1 MAIRIVI
8 DTNIYISAI
17 FWNGRP
23 REVIDLG
30 RDGKILIF
38 TSVDIE
44 IEIADKLRTKFK
56 LPEEDVSRI
65 LLDFSGFTLPLRP
78 NRKVTAVQDDPD
90 DNKFIECAIES
101 RADYIVSGDAHL
113 LNLKEFEGIKIL
125 KASEFL
131 ERFYNQKQRK

>member
-17 FWNGRP
+17 FWNGKP
-23 REVIDLG
+23 RELIDLG
-30 RDGKILIF
+30 RDGKVLIF

-44 IEIADKLRTKFK
+44 SEIADKLRTKFK
-56 LPEEDVSRI
+56 LKKDDVNRI
-65 LLDFSGFTLPLRP
+65 LLDFSAVTLPLRP
-78 NRKVTAVQDDPD
+78 NRKVSAVQDDPD
-90 DNKFIECAIES
+90 DNKFIECAIEG

-125 KASEFL
+125 RASEFL
-131 ERFYNQKQRK
+131 EIYNQ

>member
-23 REVIDLG
+23 REIIDLG

-56 LPEEDVSRI
+56 LAEEDVNLI
-65 LLDFSGFTLPLRP
+65 LLDFSAFTLPIRP
-78 NRKVTAVQDDPD
+78 DRKVSAVQDDPD

-125 KASEFL
+125 RASEFL
-131 ERFYNQKQRK
+131 EIFDIQK

>member
-1 MAIRIVI
+1 LAIRIVI

-23 REVIDLG
+23 REIIDLG

-56 LPEEDVSRI
+56 LAEEDVNLI
-65 LLDFSGFTLPLRP
+65 LLDFSAFTLPIRP
-78 NRKVTAVQDDPD
+78 DRKVSAVQDDPD

-125 KASEFL
+125 RASEFL
-131 ERFYNQKQRK
+131 EIFDIQK

>member
-1 MAIRIVI
+1 MIP
-8 DTNIYISAI
+8 IYISAI

-56 LPEEDVSRI
+56 LAEEDVNRI
-65 LLDFSGFTLPLRP
+65 LLDFSAFTLPLRP
-78 NRKVTAVQDDPD
+78 DRKVSAVQDDPD

-125 KASEFL
+125 RASEFL
-131 ERFYNQKQRK
+131 ERFHNQK

>member
-1 MAIRIVI
+1 MAIRTVI

-56 LPEEDVSRI
+56 LAEEDVNRI
-65 LLDFSGFTLPLRP
+65 LLHFSAFTLPIRP
-78 NRKVTAVQDDPD
+78 DRKVSVVQDDPD
-90 DNKFIECAIES
+90 ENKFIECAIVVLIINKQ
-101 RADYIVSGDAHL
+101 IV
-113 LNLKEFEGIKIL
+113 GIRRNEKCL
-125 KASEFL
+125 
-131 ERFYNQKQRK
+131 

>member
-23 REVIDLG
+23 RELIDLG

-56 LPEEDVSRI
+56 LTEEDVNRI
-65 LLDFSGFTLPLRP
+65 LLDFSAFTLPLRP
-78 NRKVTAVQDDPD
+78 GRKVSAVQDDPD

-125 KASEFL
+125 RASEFL
-131 ERFYNQKQRK
+131 EGFYNQK